1 VSDVGRVEPRT
12 DDLIKETITMKVR
25 LPLGILLLLAA
36 AVGYLLG
43 TESGRQQRD
52 RLIAIIRR
60 EEAIDELIEAIDDTV
75 TEGAAQND

>member
-1 VSDVGRVEPRT
+1 
-12 DDLIKETITMKVR
+12 MKVR